1 MEAKSKTL
9 KTLKLAFQ
17 SFAKAKTEMTS
28 FEMGVVGSSPTW
40 GAIGIK
46 VAIY

>member
-1 MEAKSKTL
+1 MEAKAKTL

-28 FEMGVVGSSPTW
+28 FEMGVVGSSPTR
-40 GAIGIK
+40 GAIEIK